1 LAGANAAARMP
12 TISEVK
18 SDPSGANGDAAQ
30 SQEKKED
37 KQMKNA
43 QLKDNLED
51 DTKESDKLLDEG
63 CTKPPAKQKQK
74 CDPFFYLKI

>member
-1 LAGANAAARMP
+1 MP

-63 CTKPPAKQKQK
+63 CTKLPSKK
-74 CDPFFYLKI
+74 CDPFFILNLISISFVTDL